1 MFRAS
6 LQIWSL
12 KPPSSRA
19 ATAQL
24 SLFDAMRRCDPK
36 ERSKAYKAQKQ
47 FILKHSDASGKH
59 LKAPKKLVAHHDT
72 PSECI
77 EIWVWNRSHIA
88 HAKPPSFDRHHLIST
103 VLSFLLLTLLAA
115 DRVAWKLYMQ
125 CCVEFCSGGDAPK
138 RVRLWM
144 RFCGVDWHW
153 SLVIF
158 FVPAWSEIWFGMYLS
173 LWSFECKGEHADG

>member
-19 ATAQL
+19 ATARL

-47 FILKHSDASGKH
+47 FMLKHSDASGKH

-88 HAKPPSFDRHHLIST
+88 HARPPSFDRHHLIST
-103 VLSFLLLTLLAA
+103 VLSFLLTLLAA
-115 DRVAWKLYMQ
+115 DRVAWKLYIVVYAML
-125 CCVEFCSGGDAPK
+125 CWILFWRRCPEESAPLDEVLRGRLALISCDILCS
-138 RVRLWM
+138 RLVRNLIWY
-144 RFCGVDWHW
+144 V
-153 SLVIF
+153 LVTLVF
-158 FVPAWSEIWFGMYLS
+158 WV
-173 LWSFECKGEHADG
+173 